1 MKLKPFIERIISEIG
16 PRPAGSESEFK
27 TGEIIAEEF
36 KKNGAKIEYH
46 DTTCCPNSIS
56 SLINLMMITY
66 VIGIIGYL
74 FFPIA
79 AAILVGFLLLLL
91 LLMRI
96 FGNGAIDWLFS
107 RAKTR
112 NIIGI
117 YKPKGKAKHH
127 LTFSGHHDSPNMM
140 PLFYSRFKK
149 HIHAIE
155 TIVLLGMALVIPAG
169 VIKGVT
175 LGFFTMPGLSLHWYD
190 AIYLVS
196 ILGLIPGFYY
206 RFTMISKV
214 RNLGANDNLSA
225 VAVLLGIAEHLKKNP
240 PKQTEVWLVSYGAEE
255 PLIYGSA
262 GFAKDFPAVIKKA
275 VNFNMETLGAGK
287 LAIIKKEKMTMT
299 SYTPEVVDFI
309 WRAGKRAGIDLP
321 KIAIT
326 YGGTDSYPIIKRGG
340 KSACLFGMDET
351 ELFSLWH
358 APTDNP
364 KNIAEE
370 KLQSALRIA
379 LEALSEMEGKD
390 I

>member
-27 TGEIIAEEF
+27 TGEIIADEF

-46 DTTCCPNSIS
+46 DATCCPNSIS
-56 SLINLMMITY
+56 SPHEPHDDNLCY
-66 VIGIIGYL
+66 RHHRVSL
-74 FFPIA
+74 FSIA

-96 FGNGAIDWLFS
+96 FGNGVIDWLFP

-117 YKPKGKAKHH
+117 YKPKGKAKRH

-149 HIHAIE
+149 HIHVIE

-175 LGFFTMPGLSLHWYD
+175 FGFFTMPGISLHWYD

-214 RNLGANDNLSA
+214 KNLGANDNLSA
-225 VAVLLGIAEHLKKNP
+225 VAVLLGIADHLKKNP

-262 GFAKDFPAVIKKA
+262 GFAKDCFPAVIKKA

-351 ELFSLWH
+351 ELFSSG
-358 APTDNP
+358 TRRRITRRTSRKKNSNP
-364 KNIAEE
+364 PC
-370 KLQSALRIA
+370 
-379 LEALSEMEGKD
+379 G
-390 I
+390 